1 MPVNRKHHAIDT
13 AGRDRWRALGR
24 LFRIRRVELGYR
36 YRPAFAEAA
45 LPRTREGNLRVR
57 ALNAIENGERPGTY
71 PPEALAEFARAYQVT
86 EESIYAVLEGTA
98 DELTPADAAAARP
111 LPSAPMEDEARES
124 AVRPYAALL
133 WERLLDLAGRGVR
146 DPSGAQLGLDAADAK
161 VWDGS
166 AGAMSRADRAW
177 LVADLQRRRAA
188 RHAAGNSGAT
198 SA

>member
-13 AGRDRWRALGR
+13 ATRDRWKLLGR

-36 YRPAFAEAA
+36 YRPGFAEAA
-45 LPRTREGNLRVR
+45 LPRTPQGNLMIR

-71 PPEALAEFARAYQVT
+71 PPEALAQFARAYQVT
-86 EESIYAVLEGTA
+86 EESVYAVLEGGA
-98 DELTPADAAAARP
+98 DELTPADVTP
-111 LPSAPMEDEARES
+111 PSVLPPAPMDDEAREF
-124 AVRPYAALL
+124 AIRPYAALI

-188 RHAAGNSGAT
+188 RAASAGTGAS